1 MNLLRRNTLG
11 ATLALATGGASWR
24 GALAQATAYP
34 SKAIRVL
41 VPFPPGIPL
50 DVIMR
55 VRSEEHTSELQSL

>member
-1 MNLLRRNTLG
+1 MNPLRRSTLG

-24 GALAQATAYP
+24 GALAQSAAYP

-55 VRSEEHTSELQSL
+55 VVSQRL